1 MTRIKIRWHKA
12 KKYSKKI
19 VNTNPED
26 HSETGTLL
34 EVTSDNF
41 DELVMQSEV
50 PVLVDFWA
58 PWCTHCMPLLPI
70 MEQLAKDYAGRAKIT
85 KVNLEEEPE
94 LRDRLGIRG
103 IPMVFFFNHG
113 EIHNTLNGAHARS
126 RYASVLDTLVEKVP
140 EEQSQRVMQETE
152 FINCVLGRRDIATLE
167 AILRDR
173 PELANQPIEM
183 EGKEKTPV
191 KLALIS
197 AMDHVDALL
206 AAGARLDHVDLAAL
220 GRTDEL
226 RAAITARP
234 TLIAEPDAG
243 GLTAL
248 LSACIH
254 YQAECVAVLLE
265 MDKVDGRYST
275 ESKSYAMGLTAW
287 TGKMEIMLMLLE
299 YGADIEIA
307 TASGSLHGVARRNQV
322 DVMKH
327 LLAHGL
333 DPATQNSNGVSII
346 DFVREGLDEKPEL
359 QGMLDLLIAHQATAQ

>member
-1 MTRIKIRWHKA
+1 
-12 KKYSKKI
+12 

-58 PWCTHCMPLLPI
+58 PWCTHCIPLLPI
-70 MEQLAKDYAGRAKIT
+70 MEQLAKDYAGRAKIS
-85 KVNLEEEPE
+85 KVNLEAEPE

-113 EIHNTLNGAHARS
+113 ETHSTLNGAHARS
-126 RYASVLDTLVEKVP
+126 RYASVLDVLLEEKSTK
-140 EEQSQRVMQETE
+140 ESARVMQETE
-152 FINCVLGRRDIATLE
+152 FVNCVMGRGDIATLE
-167 AILRDR
+167 VILGQR
-173 PELANQPIEM
+173 PELANQVIVL
-183 EGKEKTPV
+183 EGNERTPV
-191 KLALIS
+191 KLALL
-197 AMDHVDALL
+197 AAKDHVDTLL
-206 AAGARLDHVDLAAL
+206 AAGAKLDHVDLAAL
-220 GRTDEL
+220 GCTDEL

-234 TLIAEPDAG
+234 NLIAEPDAG

-248 LSACIH
+248 LSACMH
-254 YQAECVAVLLE
+254 YQAECVALLLE

-275 ESKSYAMGLTAW
+275 ESKSNAMGFTAW

-299 YGADIEIA
+299 DGADIEIA
-307 TASGSLHGVARRNQV
+307 SANGSLHGAARGNQV
-322 DVMKH
+322 DVIRH
-327 LLAHGL
+327 LLARGL
-333 DPATQNSNGVSII
+333 DPATQNSNGISII

-359 QGMLDLLIAHQATAQ
+359 QEMLDLLESHQVTI